1 MATGHEIWLEHG
13 DIYTAGALDGEELK
27 QFETHL
33 ASGCATCAA
42 HVRETR
48 ESLMLLDRS
57 LEPMTPSPTVK
68 AKLLSQI
75 EPEIVTPRSKKPWLS
90 QLSWGFG
97 GGALVAAG
105 LLVFLSWNL
114 VSTRKELAEV
124 RGRIDALQ
132 TDLAKREEVIGFLT
146 NPQVRVVSLAGLP
159 ASPNARGLLLWN
171 ADRRAGLFLA
181 TGLAQVP
188 ADSIYELWA
197 ISGNEPVP
205 AGLFALDQQGRAL
218 LKLPVLPA
226 DKTFDK
232 FAVTVEPAG
241 GVPKPTGPMHLLGSL

>member
-1 MATGHEIWLEHG
+1 MANEHEIWLERG
-13 DIYTAGALDGEELK
+13 DIYAVGALDGEELR

-33 ASGCATCAA
+33 ASGCAICAA
-42 HVRETR
+42 YVRETR
-48 ESLMLLDRS
+48 ESLMILHRS
-57 LEPMTPSPTVK
+57 LAPMTPSPEVK
-68 AKLLSQI
+68 ARLLRQI

-90 QLSWGFG
+90 QLSWGLG

-105 LLVFLSWNL
+105 LLAFVSWNL
-114 VSTRKELAEV
+114 VSTRKELAAIRE
-124 RGRIDALQ
+124 RIGALQ
-132 TDLAKREEVIGFLT
+132 SDLAQREEVIAFLT

-159 ASPNARGLLLWN
+159 ESPNARGLVLWN
-171 ADRRAGLFLA
+171 ADSRAGLFLA

-188 ADSIYELWA
+188 AEKIYELWA
-197 ISGNEPVP
+197 IADNEPVP
-205 AGLFALDQQGRAL
+205 AGLFTLDRQGRAL
-218 LKLPVLPA
+218 LKLAALPA